1 MDLTSGS
8 LFKNILK
15 FSVPLMFSN
24 LLQVMFNMADVA
36 VVGKFAGPEA
46 LGAVGSTPQFLFL
59 FIGLA
64 MGMGQAVNV
73 TAAFYLGQKND
84 SKIRHTVHTAFF
96 LCLFYGILICCISQ
110 VIARPVLEG
119 MKTKEEFLDGAVLYL
134 RIILLGIPAMTMF
147 NYGSGLFSAKGDNKT
162 PMVFLGISGVV
173 NILLNLFFVIVLKMD
188 VEGVA
193 LASVISEYI
202 SAVLVLWPVAAGKWG
217 IKFDLSAL
225 KMDKTLAFN
234 LLKIGV
240 PAGLQNAIFAI
251 ANIFVQE
258 GVNRIPSPGVVQ
270 GNAASSNFD
279 PINYNLM
286 NAFYTAGASFIGQ
299 NYGAG
304 NKKRVLNS
312 YLISMFY
319 AFGISF
325 VLGTVIYFAGEQF
338 MTMFVDLERPES
350 VDIIFQGCARF
361 KIMAFSYCVSAFM
374 DATIAGCR
382 GLGKTIIPSVFV
394 FLGSCVFRIIWVK
407 FIFDGK
413 TIGSL
418 FLLYVF
424 SWAVTAVME
433 ILYFAVLYKNIP
445 DDENSDSGEETD
457 EGFEYSLKS
466 DGTDFMDVRSPCEQ
480 PW

>member
-8 LFKNILK
+8 LFKNILR

-24 LLQVMFNMADVA
+24 LLQVMFNMADIA
-36 VVGKFAGPEA
+36 VVGKFAGPAA

-73 TAAFYLGQKND
+73 TSAFYLGQKND
-84 SKIRHTVHTAFF
+84 SKLRSTVHTAFL
-96 LCLFYGILICCISQ
+96 LCLYYGIVILIISQ
-110 VIARPVLEG
+110 IIARPVLEG
-119 MKTKEEFLDGAVLYL
+119 MKTKGEFLNGAVSYL
-134 RIILLGIPAMTMF
+134 RIILLGLPAMTMF

-173 NILLNLFFVIVLKMD
+173 NILLNLFFVIVLSMD

-202 SAVLVLWPVAAGKWG
+202 SAILIVIPVVSGKWG
-217 IKFDLSAL
+217 VKFELKNLRLDGKLSFSL
-225 KMDKTLAFN
+225 I
-234 LLKIGV
+234 KIGV

-279 PINYNLM
+279 PINYNIM

-304 NKKRVLNS
+304 HKKRVLNS

-319 AFGISF
+319 AFGVSF

-338 MTMFVDLERPES
+338 MMLFVDLERPES
-350 VDIIFQGCARF
+350 AEIIYQGCARF

-433 ILYFAVLYKNIP
+433 ISYFVFLYKNIP
-445 DDENSDSGEETD
+445 DDENSDSGDETEE
-457 EGFEYSLKS
+457 EIVYSQKK
-466 DGTDFMDVRSPCEQ
+466 GGMDFMDVRSPCEQ
-480 PW
+480 SW